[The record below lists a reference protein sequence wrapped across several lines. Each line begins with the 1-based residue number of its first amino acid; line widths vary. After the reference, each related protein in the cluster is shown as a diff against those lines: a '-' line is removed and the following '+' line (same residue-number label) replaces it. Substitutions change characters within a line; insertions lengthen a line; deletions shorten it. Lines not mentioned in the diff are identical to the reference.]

1 MTQRIFWWFSFIFLC
16 GLFACGISG
25 LITTVKFGKL
35 VRAVQC
41 AYERIYY
48 DSQYGQLKDT
58 FPRWEGLNNNS
69 FVPSLLDNLTSNSL
83 DNID

>member
-1 MTQRIFWWFSFIFLC
+1 MTQRIFWWFSFLFLC
-16 GLFACGISG
+16 GLIACGISG
-25 LITTVKFGKL
+25 LVTTGKFGKL

-58 FPRWEGLNNNS
+58 FPRWEG
-69 FVPSLLDNLTSNSL
+69 
-83 DNID
+83 